1 MKILEPRNA
10 LAKIKTVINGLTAE
24 IDTKRWLV
32 KLKVRRKYSDQSRR
46 DKKME
51 NTGGGNIKDI
61 WYSRIMFAVPEE
73 MKENSLEV
81 ILRK

>member
-51 NTGGGNIKDI
+51 NTGGGNVKDI

>member
-10 LAKIKTVINGLTAE
+10 LAKIKTVINELTAE

-51 NTGGGNIKDI
+51 NTGGGNVKDI

>member
-32 KLKVRRKYSDQSRR
+32 KLKVRRKYSNQSRR

-51 NTGGGNIKDI
+51 NTGGGNVKDI

>member
-32 KLKVRRKYSDQSRR
+32 KLKFRRKYSDQSRR

-51 NTGGGNIKDI
+51 NTGGGNVKDI